1 MKMDP
6 RIRKSINNNDN
17 SNNNNKK
24 KKNKVKDQILFWSLA
39 ETNKFLKFRDNFDIL
54 LPSVY
59 NFRLDRISFNCVYRA
74 KIFQRSRRVCSSNLA
89 TIVTLEPFQEDHSLK
104 PVSDRHRH

>member
-39 ETNKFLKFRDNFDIL
+39 ETRILK
-54 LPSVY
+54 
-59 NFRLDRISFNCVYRA
+59 ISR
-74 KIFQRSRRVCSSNLA
+74 
-89 TIVTLEPFQEDHSLK
+89 
-104 PVSDRHRH
+104 